1 MQMEN
6 VVFTLHILYSD
17 HYCRYINTGT
27 EQTIFIYMYMYMYIQ
42 DNKTQQEHTYMYI
55 MYL

>member
-27 EQTIFIYMYMYMYIQ
+27 EQTIFIYMYMYIQ

-55 MYL
+55 IYL

>member
-1 MQMEN
+1 MEN
-6 VVFTLHILYSD
+6 VVFTLHIFYSD

>member
-1 MQMEN
+1 MEN

-27 EQTIFIYMYMYMYIQ
+27 EQTIFIYMYIQ